1 MLVTLRQMQ
10 YAIAVAESG
19 SFSKAAEICVADQS
33 TVSQQVKLLEEKLG
47 VVIFLRNSIPV
58 TITNK
63 GKELI
68 LQFKDIISKV
78 DDMLEPFKIKRN
90 KFQ

>member
-1 MLVTLRQMQ
+1 
-10 YAIAVAESG
+10 
-19 SFSKAAEICVADQS
+19 
-33 TVSQQVKLLEEKLG
+33 VKLLEEKLG